1 MNDTDF
7 RDYAD
12 SVERSFQQLERD
24 SSSLSRKLIE
34 TRCLLKGLAM
44 RSGISPDQWEELEK
58 FVRIECSRELLNI
71 RNKEDKL

>member
-44 RSGISPDQWEELEK
+44 RSGISPDQWEELEE